1 MIDTES
7 GNECDGD
14 QVLGEDGEGE
24 FYEDGVVGKCE
35 GKEEE
40 EEGGIEVLAGHSVVG
55 SRKKKRK
62 KKKRALTD
70 KEKQSL
76 MKREEVKA

>member
-7 GNECDGD
+7 GDECDGD

-24 FYEDGVVGKCE
+24 FYEGGVMGKCE
-35 GKEEE
+35 GKEE

>member
-24 FYEDGVVGKCE
+24 FYEDGVVGSVK
-35 GKEEE
+35 GKRRRRRVE
-40 EEGGIEVLAGHSVVG
+40 L
-55 SRKKKRK
+55 RC
-62 KKKRALTD
+62 
-70 KEKQSL
+70 
-76 MKREEVKA
+76 